1 MQDLPFSKDK
11 QAGRTIKKVGTR
23 KPTTEKESTLQDE
36 CENHLKVQ
44 GVSYLHIPQSAYQHR
59 RSKSVLAGWPDLMIF
74 EPSEKYNRSLFIE
87 LKKKGGK
94 PTGHQK
100 RKARRL
106 NVMLIDNFED
116 FKEQL
121 DNFLNNGR
129 E

>member
-1 MQDLPFSKDK
+1 MPAYTKNDQL
-11 QAGRTIKKVGTR
+11 GRTIKKVGTR
-23 KPTTEKESTLQDE
+23 KATTEKESTLQDE

-44 GVSYLHIPQSAYQHR
+44 GISYLHIPQSAYQHR

-74 EPSEKYNRSLFIE
+74 EPDGKYNRSLFIE

-116 FKEQL
+116 FREQL
-121 DNFLNNGR
+121 ELFLNGGA
-129 E
+129 